1 MLTLVIHWV
10 DLFLYQVYTIYVN
23 TILSMVNIKIEGEK
37 MSKGIFITATGTD
50 IGKTFVTALI
60 VKKLRD
66 AGLNA
71 GYYKAALSG
80 AEEQPDGSWLPGDAA
95 YVAKISGMQE
105 KGEELVSY
113 IYKTAVS
120 PHLAAMREGN
130 PVELDKVKADFT
142 KAQAKY
148 DYVTM
153 EGSGG
158 IICPIRWDEQ
168 HILLEDVIKA
178 VGLGTLVI
186 SNAALGSINACV
198 LTIAYLRQKSIP
210 VRGIILNNYDGSDFM
225 QADNK
230 KMMEAITG
238 VPVLAEVKP
247 NDTELDI
254 DIEVL
259 KSLYK

>member
-1 MLTLVIHWV
+1 
-10 DLFLYQVYTIYVN
+10 
-23 TILSMVNIKIEGEK
+23 

-50 IGKTFVTALI
+50 IGKTFVTGLV

-80 AEEQPDGSWLPGDAA
+80 AELQPDGSWLPGDAA
-95 YVAKISGMQE
+95 YVAKIANIPEQPE
-105 KGEELVSY
+105 NLVSY
-113 IYKTAVS
+113 IYKEAVS
-120 PHLAAMREGN
+120 PHLAALREGN
-130 PVELDKVKADFT
+130 PVDLDKVAADFQ
-142 KAQAKY
+142 AACAKY
-148 DYVTM
+148 DYVTV

-168 HILLEDVIKA
+168 KILLEDIIKKL
-178 VGLGTLVI
+178 GLGTLVV
-186 SNAALGSINACV
+186 SNAALGSINASV
-198 LTIAYLRQKSIP
+198 LTVYYLQQHGIP

-238 VPVLAEVKP
+238 VPVLAEVKA
-247 NDTELDI
+247 NDKELDI
-254 DIEVL
+254 DVQL
-259 KSLYK
+259 LQSLYE

>member
-1 MLTLVIHWV
+1 
-10 DLFLYQVYTIYVN
+10 
-23 TILSMVNIKIEGEK
+23 

-95 YVAKISGMQE
+95 YVARISGMQE
-105 KGEELVSY
+105 RPEKLVSY

-120 PHLAAMREGN
+120 PHLAALREGN
-130 PVELDKVKADFT
+130 PVEMDKVMADF
-142 KAQAKY
+142 AAASAKY

-178 VGLGTLVI
+178 VDLGTLVI
-186 SNAALGSINACV
+186 SNATLGSINACV
-198 LTIAYLRQKSIP
+198 LTIAYLQQKGIP
-210 VRGIILNNYDGSDFM
+210 VRGIILNNYDANDFM
-225 QADNK
+225 QIDNK

-247 NDTELDI
+247 NATDLDI
-254 DIEVL
+254 DVEVL
-259 KSLYK
+259 KKIYK

>member
-1 MLTLVIHWV
+1 
-10 DLFLYQVYTIYVN
+10 
-23 TILSMVNIKIEGEK
+23 

-105 KGEELVSY
+105 KPEDLVSY

-120 PHLAAMREGN
+120 PHLAALREGN
-130 PVELDKVKADFT
+130 PVELDKVKEDFAAA
-142 KAQAKY
+142 KAKY

-158 IICPIRWDEQ
+158 IICPIRWDEK
-168 HILLEDVIKA
+168 HLLLEDLIKA
-178 VGLGTLVI
+178 TGLGTLII

-198 LTIAYLRQKSIP
+198 LTIFYLQQKGIP
-210 VRGIILNNYDGSDFM
+210 VRGIILNNYDDSDFM

-254 DIEVL
+254 DVEVL

>member
-1 MLTLVIHWV
+1 
-10 DLFLYQVYTIYVN
+10 
-23 TILSMVNIKIEGEK
+23 

-105 KGEELVSY
+105 KPEDLVSY

-120 PHLAAMREGN
+120 PHLAALREGN
-130 PVELDKVKADFT
+130 PVELDKVKEDFAAA
-142 KAQAKY
+142 KAKY

-158 IICPIRWDEQ
+158 IICPIRWDEK
-168 HILLEDVIKA
+168 HLLLEDLIKA
-178 VGLGTLVI
+178 TGLGTLVI

-198 LTIAYLRQKSIP
+198 LTVFYLQQKGIP
-210 VRGIILNNYDGSDFM
+210 VRGIILNNYDGNDFM

-238 VPVLAEVKP
+238 VPVIAEVKP

-254 DIEVL
+254 DVEVL